1 MEFQVA
7 LCKLQLLAQKWSIK
21 ANRNNIC
28 WHSALQ
34 LAFTQ
39 INSTNHT
46 QVIQS
51 DNRYRQEPI
60 GSVSDSNR
68 NPMKPDGNLI
78 NRQNPIGFLVA
89 IRHLDP
95 WGRI

>member
-1 MEFQVA
+1 MNHQRM
-7 LCKLQLLAQKWSIK
+7 LQLEKDRLFCLI
-21 ANRNNIC
+21 
-28 WHSALQ
+28 LVY
-34 LAFTQ
+34 
-39 INSTNHT
+39 T

-51 DNRYRQEPI
+51 DNRYRQEPT

-68 NPMKPDGNLI
+68 NPMKSDGNLI
-78 NRQNPIGFLVA
+78 NRQNPIGFLVE

>member
-1 MEFQVA
+1 MLNTFIACIYVPNSNA
-7 LCKLQLLAQKWSIK
+7 LRFDIWEKGGS
-21 ANRNNIC
+21 
-28 WHSALQ
+28 
-34 LAFTQ
+34 
-39 INSTNHT
+39 

-68 NPMKPDGNLI
+68 NPMKSDGNLI